1 MNIYSRKFI
10 LMVATAVLAYIIAIY
25 YIISVEM
32 VVAWRI
38 FEIAFIVAVFII
50 LFIRK
55 DEKGIKWWLLQ
66 TAIILLLVAIYLL
79 LRII

>member
-1 MNIYSRKFI
+1 
-10 LMVATAVLAYIIAIY
+10 MVATAVLAYIIAIY

>member
-1 MNIYSRKFI
+1 
-10 LMVATAVLAYIIAIY
+10 MVATAVLAYIIAIY

-38 FEIAFIVAVFII
+38 FEIAFIVALFII

-79 LRII
+79 FRII

>member
-1 MNIYSRKFI
+1 
-10 LMVATAVLAYIIAIY
+10 MVATAVLAYIIAIY

-79 LRII
+79 FRII